1 MSLRNSANH
10 SSRRPRAGA
19 AAAAMETDMEVEMQQ
34 DSTPVPAAKAESSS
48 RGRDS
53 EKSPPISSRSKSV
66 KRSKSTVKLNERG
79 KSTHRG
85 KSTNRKEDREE
96 ARMLKVVDNL
106 ATEIEDRD
114 KRIEELEAELEA
126 LKISSTATEAKLNKY
141 LDTAAAVAN
150 KAIKVD
156 GQRVENIKR
165 LEALVESNQK
175 EVKNLQQG
183 LDEKSRQLEVS
194 KSHQRAAEAR
204 ELSIAKER
212 DVALTKE
219 KQLETQVSK
228 LREAAKP
235 ISRLVVICLDGSG
248 SLTRVIDQVK
258 QVYRDLI
265 LYLKAKCA
273 DAKVAV
279 VLHGCSNRRVWPAHQ
294 ISEWSLTLVN
304 NIGSPGSENYS
315 YCLPEAKKI
324 LENDASSRKV
334 VVMIG
339 DGNANYSTW
348 NEINRTMTFLKGQG
362 IPAHSIVVPNGSR
375 HVNGTNYS
383 TQQISSRTG
392 GRTVSQT
399 SYFSALDDFVGG
411 K

>member
-1 MSLRNSANH
+1 MSQRNSASH

-19 AAAAMETDMEVEMQQ
+19 AAAAMEMEVEMQQ

-114 KRIEELEAELEA
+114 KRIEELVAELEA
-126 LKISSTATEAKLNKY
+126 LKILSTTTEAELRKL
-141 LDTAAAVAN
+141 LDAASAVAEEA
-150 KAIKVD
+150 KQLD
-156 GQRVENIKR
+156 GDRAEKMKR
-165 LEALVESNQK
+165 LEALVESNGK

-183 LDEKSRQLEVS
+183 LDKKSRQLEVS
-194 KSHQRAAEAR
+194 RAKQRAAEER
-204 ELSIAKER
+204 GTSLTKER
-212 DVALTKE
+212 DVARTKE

-228 LREAAKP
+228 LQEAAKP

-248 SLTRVIDQVK
+248 SLKGVLGQVK

-273 DAKVAV
+273 DAQVA
-279 VLHGCSNRRVWPAHQ
+279 LITHGCSNMVFQAHT
-294 ISEWSLTLVN
+294 ISEWSLILVG
-304 NIGSPGSENYS
+304 NIGSPGSEDYS
-315 YCLPEAKKI
+315 YCLTKAQNM
-324 LENDASSRKV
+324 LEKDASSRRV

-339 DGNANYSTW
+339 DGDANYSEWTEL
-348 NEINRTMTFLKGQG
+348 NKAMTFLKGEG
-362 IPAHSIVVPNGSR
+362 IPAHSIVVPSGYN

-383 TQQISSRTG
+383 MQQISGRTG
-392 GRTVSQT
+392 GRTESQK